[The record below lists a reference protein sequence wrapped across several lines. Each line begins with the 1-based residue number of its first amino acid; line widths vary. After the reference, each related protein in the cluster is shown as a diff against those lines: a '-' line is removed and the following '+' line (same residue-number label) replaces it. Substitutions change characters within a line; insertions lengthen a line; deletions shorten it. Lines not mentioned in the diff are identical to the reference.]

1 MSTIVLVLVFL
12 DSLGKVH
19 EIRVDNPRSDLME
32 AELLVAMNLIIAKNI
47 FAIDTLVSAESAY
60 MLTTTTQEIFNQ
72 VV

>member
-1 MSTIVLVLVFL
+1 MNTVLVLVFL
-12 DSLGKVH
+12 DSLGKTH
-19 EIRVDNPRSDLME
+19 EIRVDDPRTDLLE

-60 MLTTTTQEIFNQ
+60 IVTTTTQEIFNQ